1 MFRPLNAHRE
11 EIPAR
16 PASADESVQEKAA
29 PNSARLL
36 NLFVIGTAISG
47 TIAAGALLAAGGFGS
62 PFALAVLLALV
73 VLTETAGVKLYLDGR
88 LSISFMGV
96 VIAAMAFGPAATALV
111 ATTVA
116 CTAYVVSR
124 SDLKKFAFNLGHH
137 NAGAALL
144 ALLVAATGVAGHIDS
159 PLVAVAAGAGLA
171 AVLFAAASGSVSLV
185 ISLSSGQ
192 HLAAVHRELFR
203 WMLPHYLGLGAVAG
217 GLAMVYVE
225 AGLVALVLLAA
236 PLALSRHSVSQVVD
250 KTRDTMERL
259 QRSNEQLTAAN
270 AANSA
275 ILGAIPDVMY
285 HLNAEGRVLAET
297 NDASANGEN
306 RALREGMHVTEGF
319 MPAIACKIAAELE
332 IARRTGLVRMLEYE
346 ADARDGSQGLYE
358 ARVVPVPGGEYLL
371 MVRNVTERKRV
382 QEAMVETQKLESLGV
397 LAGGIAHDFNNLLV
411 GILGNAE
418 LALLEVEEHSPARE
432 TLEDIRL
439 AGTRAADLARQMLAY
454 AGKGRIEVDRVNF
467 GKLVSETS
475 QLLRSTINK
484 GIEVD
489 MEVQEGLSM
498 VEVDATQLRQ
508 VVMNLVVNAS
518 DAIGNQPGKISV
530 KVRES
535 DLSAEDLAGAYAAP
549 GLPPGRYV
557 CLDVTD
563 SGCGMDV
570 ATQNRIFDP
579 FFTTKV
585 TGHGLG
591 LAAVLGIIRSH
602 QGAIRVQSEPGRGT
616 TFTVLL
622 PALEAE
628 ESGAS
633 NPVAALSPWSASGT
647 ILIVDDDQAVR
658 RLTRRA
664 VSVFGFEVAE
674 AVDGQDGVEQYAAR
688 QRELSAVILDM
699 TMPRLNG
706 EQALKEIRRINP
718 AAKVILMSGY
728 ANDEAARSVHG
739 EQPDAFVQK
748 PYTLETLRKTLLDVI
763 GESGRFEAT
772 LPRAA

>member
-11 EIPAR
+11 AVPAI
-16 PASADESVQEKAA
+16 AAGSGEATADNAVAV
-29 PNSARLL
+29 SARNL
-36 NLFVIGTAISG
+36 NLFVATTA
-47 TIAAGALLAAGGFGS
+47 AAGMVAAVLMVLAGGFGEPLS
-62 PFALAVLLALV
+62 LAVLLALV

-96 VIAAMAFGPAATALV
+96 VIAAMVFGPAAAAVV

-116 CTAYVVSR
+116 CTVFAMNR
-124 SDLKKFAFNLGHH
+124 SDLKKFAFNVGH
-137 NAGAALL
+137 NN
-144 ALLVAATGVAGHIDS
+144 
-159 PLVAVAAGAGLA
+159 VAAGMLVLAVGLTGISTNIASPWIAVVSGAALA
-171 AVLFAAASGSVSLV
+171 AVLFAVASGAVSLA

-192 HLAAVHRELFR
+192 QFTKVHRELFQ

-217 GLAMVYVE
+217 GLAMVYDG

-236 PLALSRHSVSQVVD
+236 PLALSRHSVSQVVE

-270 AANSA
+270 AANTA

-285 HLNAEGRVLAET
+285 HLDSDGRVLAEA
-297 NDASANGEN
+297 NDASKNGEN
-306 RALREGMHVTEGF
+306 RTLSAGMHVTEGF
-319 MPAIACKIAAELE
+319 STAVACKVAAELQV
-332 IARRTGLVRMLEYE
+332 ARRTGSVRMLEYE

-358 ARVVPVPGGEYLL
+358 ARIVPVPGGETLL

-418 LALLEVEEHSPARE
+418 LALMEVEEDSPARE
-432 TLEDIRL
+432 TLQDIRL

-454 AGKGRIEVDRVNF
+454 AGKGRIEVNRIDF

-484 GIEVD
+484 GIDVS
-489 MEVQEGLSM
+489 MEVQPGLSM

-518 DAIGNQPGKISV
+518 DAIGNQPGQIL
-530 KVRES
+530 VRVHEEE
-535 DLSAEDLAGAYAAP
+535 LSSTALSGAYAAP
-549 GLPPGRYV
+549 DLAPGRYV
-557 CLDVTD
+557 CLAVTD
-563 SGCGMDV
+563 SGCGMDT

-602 QGAIRVQSEPGRGT
+602 NGAIRVQSEPGKGT

-628 ESGAS
+628 ENVGTS
-633 NPVAALSPWSASGT
+633 PAAIDHEWSATGT
-647 ILIVDDDQAVR
+647 ILVVDDDQAVR

-664 VSVFGFEVAE
+664 VSVFGFDVAE
-674 AVDGQDGVEQYAAR
+674 AVDGQDAVEQYAAR
-688 QRELSAVILDM
+688 KNELSAVILDM

-706 EQALKEIRRINP
+706 EEALAEIRRINP
-718 AAKVILMSGY
+718 GAKVIMMSGY

-739 EQPDAFVQK
+739 EQPDAFIQK
-748 PYTLETLRKTLLDVI
+748 PYTLETLRRTLLEVVGDAP
-763 GESGRFEAT
+763 EPLE
-772 LPRAA
+772 LLRAA